1 MIFNVKQIMRFFL
14 FLISFYAL
22 IFSQISFANS
32 SIESEINR
40 ADEFFESKQY
50 IDAFNI
56 YEKILEEDRVYS
68 SKMLLRMAFIQEGQ
82 GNYASALY
90 YLNLQYGLTADR
102 GTLNKM
108 SKIAEDHN
116 LLGYQYSDKEYLTSL
131 FNKMK
136 SEIGGVIIFLLIVCV
151 VLMYMRRKEQH
162 SITTL
167 TVAVCVLSVLALW
180 AFNGGMK
187 RELGIVKGSGALLMQ
202 GPSAG
207 SKNISNLSSGER
219 LKLVDQDD
227 IWYKVV
233 LPNDSEGYVRK
244 GMVFEVK

>member
-1 MIFNVKQIMRFFL
+1 MRFFL

-22 IFSQISFANS
+22 IFSQISLANS
-32 SIESEINR
+32 SLEDEIGR
-40 ADEFFESKQY
+40 ADEFFDSKQY

-56 YEKILEEDRVYS
+56 YEDLLEDKKVYS

-90 YLNLQYGLTADR
+90 FLSLQYRLTADR

-116 LLGYQYSDKEYLTSL
+116 LLGYQYSDKEYLISL
-131 FNKMK
+131 FNKT
-136 SEIGGVIIFLLIVCV
+136 STAIGVGVIMLLAICV
-151 VLMYMRRKEQH
+151 VLMYMRRKEGH

-167 TVAVCVLSVLALW
+167 TLGVFVISFVFLW

-187 RELGIVKGSGALLMQ
+187 RELGIIKNSGALLMQ

-207 SKNISNLSSGER
+207 SKNISNLISGER
-219 LKLVDQDD
+219 IKVIGQDD
-227 IWYKVV
+227 IWYRVQ
-233 LPNDSEGYVRK
+233 LPNEEEGYIRK
-244 GMVFEVK
+244 GKVFDVE